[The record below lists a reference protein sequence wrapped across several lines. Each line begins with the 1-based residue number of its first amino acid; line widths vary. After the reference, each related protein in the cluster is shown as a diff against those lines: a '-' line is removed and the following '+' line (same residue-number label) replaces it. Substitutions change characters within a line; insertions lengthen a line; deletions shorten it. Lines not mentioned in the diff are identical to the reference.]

1 MNTTEFL
8 QDLRR
13 AQRRAAQEQQ
23 ILSGQDFILM
33 AGLVQFVSA
42 LHPFFL
48 LVYQRVLGSAPR
60 AGLGTETQLVAELSL
75 AGLLALLGW
84 WAHYAPFRAAA
95 TAVVAFILV
104 HGSLGLVQPSS
115 LLSGAIVKS
124 LMLVGLLHAA
134 RTGYQR
140 HRAL

>member
-8 QDLRR
+8 HDLRR

-33 AGLVQFVSA
+33 AGLVQAVSA

-48 LVYQRVLGSAPR
+48 LVNQRVLGSAPR
-60 AGLGTETQLVAELSL
+60 AGLASETQLVAELSL

-84 WAHYAPFRAAA
+84 WAHYAPFRAAVV
-95 TAVVAFILV
+95 AVAAFILV
-104 HGSLGLVQPSS
+104 HGGLGLLQPSS